1 MPPYTASTGA
11 QFWTS
16 ETDFFHII
24 SYFGPKQSM
33 FFDVTAQDFTA
44 ILKKKMTTTIPK
56 NDFFFLQM
64 CNEIRFLNA
73 CCVFWA
79 LRIHP
84 NHWQKKNW
92 IHKTTK
98 MKYRP
103 HFWPNS
109 TKTGKIWENWA
120 GSRLFMG
127 CDEFCDSKTR
137 KRLLVPNIIDR
148 GREEIWPFFHQFWP
162 PVGYL

>member
-1 MPPYTASTGA
+1 MPQQGHK
-11 QFWTS
+11 FWTGWNCFFFIS
-16 ETDFFHII
+16 FHILDLNSLCFRWNSSRFYSNFEKKWPQQFQKI
-24 SYFGPKQSM
+24 I
-33 FFDVTAQDFTA
+33 FF
-44 ILKKKMTTTIPK
+44 
-56 NDFFFLQM
+56 QM
-64 CNEIRFLNA
+64 WNKIRFLNA
-73 CCVFWA
+73 CCVIWA

-120 GSRLFMG
+120 GSRLLMG

-162 PVGYL
+162 PLGYL